1 MYSRFIT
8 QLLYLLCVVSINVSN
23 LLLKLLNLFLV
34 LLLDFIRPK
43 LLLLKLIS
51 QLLLALLNLAQV
63 HLHLLIQLVHRL
75 NFFFKI
81 TNSLLM
87 ISTATLLFQLFF

>member
-8 QLLYLLCVVSINVSN
+8 QLLDLLCVVSINVSN

-75 NFFFKI
+75 NFFFKV
-81 TNSLLM
+81 TNGLFM
-87 ISTATLLFQLFF
+87 ISTATLLLQLFF